1 MRSNREWLSISDMMA
16 GLMMVFLFI
25 AIVFMQ
31 QIGRDK
37 DSLVK
42 IASTYANTKS
52 KLNTALHDE
61 FDKDLI
67 AWGAEIL
74 PDNTVRFKEPN
85 VLFNMNSLKIKD
97 SFKKILTDFFPRYL
111 GILTSNEF
119 RNDIIELRV
128 EGHTSSK
135 WKDNSSLEAAYLG
148 NAYISQGRAF
158 SVLDY
163 LFRLKSTEIHQP
175 WLIQV
180 FRANGLSFAKRILTD
195 EKEDRRKS
203 RRVEFRVITNT
214 EARIEEI
221 LRKSQKQSFS
231 L

>member
-1 MRSNREWLSISDMMA
+1 MSSNREWLSISDMMA

-31 QIGRDK
+31 QITSDK
-37 DSLVK
+37 DSLVE
-42 IASTYANTKS
+42 IAATYADTKS

-61 FDKDLI
+61 FEKDLSV
-67 AWGAEIL
+67 WGAEIL

-85 VLFNMNSLKIKD
+85 VLFNINSLKIKD
-97 SFKKILTDFFPRYL
+97 SFKKILDNFFPRYL

-119 RNDIIELRV
+119 KNDIIELRV

-135 WKDNSSLEAAYLG
+135 WKDNSSVEESYLG

-163 LFRLKSTEIHQP
+163 LFRLKSTNEHQL
-175 WLIQV
+175 WLIKV
-180 FRANGLSFAKRILTD
+180 FRANGLSFSKCILTD
-195 EKEDRRKS
+195 GQEDRQKS

-214 EARIEEI
+214 EKRIEEI
-221 LRKSQKQSFS
+221 LHKSKMQSSS

>member
-1 MRSNREWLSISDMMA
+1 MMA